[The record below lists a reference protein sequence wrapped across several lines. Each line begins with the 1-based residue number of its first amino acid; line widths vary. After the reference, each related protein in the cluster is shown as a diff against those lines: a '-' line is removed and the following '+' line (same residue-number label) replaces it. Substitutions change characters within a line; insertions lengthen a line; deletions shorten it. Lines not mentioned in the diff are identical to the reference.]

1 VRITGI
7 EAWQQQL
14 RLTEPYTIAY
24 ETVTSTTNVF
34 MMISTSSG
42 VKGYGCAAPD
52 LQVTGETPEDV
63 ISACDEV
70 MRPLLEKTDPLRAA
84 LHMAR
89 LKEKLPENPSALA
102 MVDMALYDILGK
114 VAGLPVFKLLGGFRD
129 RMKTSI
135 TIGIMPV
142 DETVARAAEFVS
154 RGFKA
159 IKIKGGKDVEL
170 DIERL
175 LKVREKVGDRIEL
188 RFDANQGYTVESA
201 LFFVDSTRPAGIE
214 LIEQPTPKGQ
224 PGALGMVT
232 SGASIPVM
240 ADESIM
246 SLLDAFRLAK
256 RDLVDMVN
264 VKLMKV
270 GGISEGLQINAV
282 ARAAN
287 LEVMVG
293 CMDEAA
299 LAISAGLHFAL
310 ARPNVAYADL
320 DGHFDLAD
328 DPTDGSVLLK
338 DGILFPTGEPGL
350 GAHVTDR
357 FGG

>member
-1 VRITGI
+1 VRITRI
-7 EAWQQQL
+7 ETWLEQM

-24 ETVTSTTNVF
+24 ETVTSATNVF
-34 MMISTSSG
+34 MTVVTSG
-42 VKGYGCAAPD
+42 KVTGYGCAAPD

-63 ISACDEV
+63 IRACDEII
-70 MRPLLEKTDPLRAA
+70 RPLLEKTDPLRSA
-84 LHMAR
+84 LHMTR
-89 LKEKLPENPSALA
+89 LKEKLPNSPSALA

-114 VAGLPVFKLLGGFRD
+114 VAGIPVFKLLGGFRD

-135 TIGIMPV
+135 TVGIMPV
-142 DETVARAAEFVS
+142 ADTVTRAAEFVS

-159 IKIKGGKDVEL
+159 IKIKGGIDVDL
-170 DIERL
+170 DIERV
-175 LKVREKVGDRIEL
+175 LKVREHVGERIEL

-201 LFFVDSTRPAGIE
+201 LGFVDATRSARIE
-214 LIEQPTPKGQ
+214 LIEQPTPKGR
-224 PGALGMVT
+224 PGELGMVT

-320 DGHFDLAD
+320 DGHFDLVD
-328 DPTDGSVLLK
+328 DPTDGSVILK
-338 DGILFPTGEPGL
+338 DGILFPTGDPGL
-350 GAHVTDR
+350 GARLTDR